1 MVFAFRDNFSY
12 KPYSGYTS
20 LYGACS
26 ESCEKKW
33 KQYADDYSF
42 ELKEAKQ
49 ITDPIV
55 QRFARTSDKVIAIEL
70 FLYRR
75 FHNQLGLP
83 APTIQQS
90 SPLIQFKKLSA
101 SDTEQLWCGNFAQ
114 MLSLFCWSQGIVT
127 RNIELLHAGDHHVVN
142 ECYLPETKSWMMAD
156 ITTNLLGV
164 TDQNKNLL
172 NLILFKASLKT
183 NARLSV
189 MQADSL
195 QLVKA
200 ELKIGRIA
208 KQYLADDPINFYHY
222 LDNRKAY
229 TLSKK
234 IKRYFLPVSWYETY
248 EYKKAG
254 NLAFYLKEI
263 FIFLWLVLF
272 FIFLFIRPKHKI

>member
-12 KPYSGYTS
+12 KPYSDYTS
-20 LYGACS
+20 LYEACN

-49 ITDPIV
+49 ITDPV
-55 QRFARTSDKVIAIEL
+55 VEGYAHTSDKVLAIEL
-70 FLYRR
+70 FLYNR

-83 APTIQQS
+83 APAIQQS

-101 SDTEQLWCGNFAQ
+101 SDTAQLWCGNFAQ

-127 RNIELLHAGDHHVVN
+127 RNIELMYAGDHHVVN

-156 ITTNLLGV
+156 ITTNLLSV

-172 NLILFKASLKT
+172 NVILFKESLKS

-189 MQADSL
+189 MQADGQ

-200 ELKIGRIA
+200 ELKIRRIA
-208 KQYLADDPINFYHY
+208 KQYLADDPINFYY
-222 LDNRKAY
+222 YMDNRKAY

-248 EYKKAG
+248 EYKKAS

-272 FIFLFIRPKHKI
+272 FVFLFIRPKHKI